1 MNVLE
6 WLGKTFKRNQEKRES
21 PMSFRSSRFLRS
33 GAALLTTIALAF
45 TAGCGSTGSSES
57 ADSSQE
63 TVTADTLTIAT
74 GEPSYTP
81 WVLNDAPEEGE
92 GYEAAL
98 AYAVADKLGYSK
110 DQVKWVRT
118 TFDAAIAPGAK
129 DWDMNIQQFSITDE
143 RKKAVDFSPSYYNP
157 TQALVVRG
165 DSKYAS
171 ATAVSDFKDATIGV
185 MVGTL
190 AYDFAKEKLADST
203 IQTFN
208 DNATLAQALDANQI
222 DALVMDTPAAV
233 NVATSGQVTDGKVV
247 GQIPDTEDPQGMGIV
262 LPKDSALT
270 DKVTKAIN
278 EMIEDGTLQELQE
291 KWLAEYTTDVP
302 TLK

>member
-1 MNVLE
+1 
-6 WLGKTFKRNQEKRES
+6 
-21 PMSFRSSRFLRS
+21 MSLSSSRFLRS

-57 ADSSQE
+57 ADSTQE

-157 TQALVVRG
+157 TQALVVRD

>member
-1 MNVLE
+1 
-6 WLGKTFKRNQEKRES
+6 
-21 PMSFRSSRFLRS
+21 MSLSSSRFLRS

-45 TAGCGSTGSSES
+45 TAGCGSTGS

-63 TVTADTLTIAT
+63 TVAADTLTIAT

-81 WVLNDAPEEGE
+81 WVLNDAPEKGE

-278 EMIEDGTLQELQE
+278 EMTKDGTLQELQE
-291 KWLAEYTTDVP
+291 KWLAEYTTDIP

>member
-1 MNVLE
+1 
-6 WLGKTFKRNQEKRES
+6 
-21 PMSFRSSRFLRS
+21 MSLSSSRFLRS

-57 ADSSQE
+57 ADSTQE

-129 DWDMNIQQFSITDE
+129 DWDMNIQQFGITDE

>member
-1 MNVLE
+1 
-6 WLGKTFKRNQEKRES
+6 
-21 PMSFRSSRFLRS
+21 MSLSSSRFLRS

-57 ADSSQE
+57 ADSTQE

-129 DWDMNIQQFSITDE
+129 EWDMNIQQFSITDE

-171 ATAVSDFKDATIGV
+171 ATAVSDFKGATIGV

>member
-1 MNVLE
+1 
-6 WLGKTFKRNQEKRES
+6 
-21 PMSFRSSRFLRS
+21 MSLSSSRFLRS

-57 ADSSQE
+57 ADSTQE

-171 ATAVSDFKDATIGV
+171 ATAVSDFKGATIGV

>member
-1 MNVLE
+1 
-6 WLGKTFKRNQEKRES
+6 
-21 PMSFRSSRFLRS
+21 MSLSSSRFLRS

-57 ADSSQE
+57 ADSTQE

-171 ATAVSDFKDATIGV
+171 ATAVSDFKGATIGV

-278 EMIEDGTLQELQE
+278 EMIDDGTLQELQE

>member
-1 MNVLE
+1 
-6 WLGKTFKRNQEKRES
+6 
-21 PMSFRSSRFLRS
+21 MSLSSSRFLRS

-57 ADSSQE
+57 ADSTQE

-291 KWLAEYTTDVP
+291 NWLAEYTTDVP

>member
-6 WLGKTFKRNQEKRES
+6 WLGKTFKRKER

-45 TAGCGSTGSSES
+45 TAGCGSTGSSDS

-190 AYDFAKEKLADST
+190 AYDFATEKLPDSK

>member
-1 MNVLE
+1 
-6 WLGKTFKRNQEKRES
+6 
-21 PMSFRSSRFLRS
+21 MSLNSSRFLRS

-57 ADSSQE
+57 ADSTQE

-171 ATAVSDFKDATIGV
+171 ATAVSDFKGATIGV

-278 EMIEDGTLQELQE
+278 EMIDDGTLQELQE

>member
-1 MNVLE
+1 
-6 WLGKTFKRNQEKRES
+6 
-21 PMSFRSSRFLRS
+21 MSLRSSRFFRG
-33 GAALLTTIALAF
+33 GAALLTTFALAF
-45 TAGCGSTGSSES
+45 TTACGSTGSS
-57 ADSSQE
+57 DSSQE

-74 GEPSYTP
+74 GEPSYEP

-157 TQALVVRG
+157 TQAIVVRG

-190 AYDFAKEKLADST
+190 AYDFATEKLSDSK

>member
-1 MNVLE
+1 
-6 WLGKTFKRNQEKRES
+6 
-21 PMSFRSSRFLRS
+21 MSLSSSRFLRS

-57 ADSSQE
+57 ADSTQE

-278 EMIEDGTLQELQE
+278 EMIDDGTLQELQE

>member
-6 WLGKTFKRNQEKRES
+6 WLGKTFKRKER

-45 TAGCGSTGSSES
+45 TAGCGSTGSSDS

-98 AYAVADKLGYSK
+98 AYAVADKLDYSK

-278 EMIEDGTLQELQE
+278 D
-291 KWLAEYTTDVP
+291 DD
-302 TLK
+302 

>member
-6 WLGKTFKRNQEKRES
+6 WLGKTFKRKER

-45 TAGCGSTGSSES
+45 TAGCGSTGSSDS

-98 AYAVADKLGYSK
+98 AYAVADKLDYSK

>member
-6 WLGKTFKRNQEKRES
+6 WLGKTFKRKER

-45 TAGCGSTGSSES
+45 TAGCGSTGSSDS

-63 TVTADTLTIAT
+63 TVTSDTLTIAT
-74 GEPSYTP
+74 GDPSYTP

-190 AYDFAKEKLADST
+190 AYDFATEKLPDSK

-270 DKVTKAIN
+270 DKMTKAIN

>member
-1 MNVLE
+1 
-6 WLGKTFKRNQEKRES
+6 
-21 PMSFRSSRFLRS
+21 MSFRSSRFLRS

-278 EMIEDGTLQELQE
+278 EMIEDGTLQKLQE

>member
-1 MNVLE
+1 M
-6 WLGKTFKRNQEKRES
+6 T
-21 PMSFRSSRFLRS
+21 S
-33 GAALLTTIALAF
+33 GFSAADDT
-45 TAGCGSTGSSES
+45 
-57 ADSSQE
+57 E

-129 DWDMNIQQFSITDE
+129 DWDMNIQQFGITDE

>member
-6 WLGKTFKRNQEKRES
+6 WLGKTFKRKER

-45 TAGCGSTGSSES
+45 TAGCGSTGSSDS

>member
-1 MNVLE
+1 
-6 WLGKTFKRNQEKRES
+6 
-21 PMSFRSSRFLRS
+21 MSLSSSRFLRS

-57 ADSSQE
+57 ADSTQE

-129 DWDMNIQQFSITDE
+129 EWDMNIQQFSITDE

>member
-1 MNVLE
+1 
-6 WLGKTFKRNQEKRES
+6 
-21 PMSFRSSRFLRS
+21 MSLSSSRFLRS

-57 ADSSQE
+57 ADSTQE

>member
-1 MNVLE
+1 
-6 WLGKTFKRNQEKRES
+6 
-21 PMSFRSSRFLRS
+21 MSLSSSRFLRS
-33 GAALLTTIALAF
+33 GAALLTTIALTF

-57 ADSSQE
+57 ADSTQE

-171 ATAVSDFKDATIGV
+171 ATAVSDFKGATIGV

-278 EMIEDGTLQELQE
+278 EMIDDGTLQELQE